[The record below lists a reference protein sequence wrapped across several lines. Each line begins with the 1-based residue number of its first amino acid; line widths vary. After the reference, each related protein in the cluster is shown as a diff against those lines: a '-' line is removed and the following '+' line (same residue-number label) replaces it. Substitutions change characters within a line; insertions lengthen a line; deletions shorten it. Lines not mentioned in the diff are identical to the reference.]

1 MLAFNTKQFDWN
13 GKTRIFSAEASELQ
27 IKPAFVGDAPVPVVI
42 GLQSHITNRVESF
55 ELEEIWEDGTLQ
67 FKSQNPDLAVVKSHK
82 SSQTWGNKP
91 VRVII
96 FND

>member
-1 MLAFNTKQFDWN
+1 MQAFSTEQFDWN
-13 GKTRIFSAEASELQ
+13 STSRTFSADASELR
-27 IKPAFVGDAPVPVVI
+27 IKPKPGAPIPTVI
-42 GLQSHITNRVESF
+42 KLQSHITNRVESF
-55 ELEEIWEDGTLQ
+55 ELDEIWEDGTFQ
-67 FKSQNPDLAVVKSHK
+67 FKSQNPDLAVVKSHQ

>member
-1 MLAFNTKQFDWN
+1 MQAFSTEQFDWN
-13 GKTRIFSAEASELQ
+13 STSRTFSADASELR
-27 IKPAFVGDAPVPVVI
+27 IKPKPGAPIPTVI
-42 GLQSHITNRVESF
+42 KLQSHITNRVESF
-55 ELEEIWEDGTLQ
+55 ELEEIWEDGTFQ
-67 FKSQNPDLAVVKSHK
+67 FKSQNPDLAVVKSHQ

>member
-1 MLAFNTKQFDWN
+1 MQIFNTKQFDWDS
-13 GKTRIFSAEASELQ
+13 TSRTFSTEASELR
-27 IKPAFVGDAPVPVVI
+27 IKPKPGALIPTVI
-42 GLQSHITNRVESF
+42 KLQSHITNRVESF
-55 ELEEIWEDGTLQ
+55 ELEEIWEDGTFE
-67 FKSQNPDLAVVKSHK
+67 FKSQNPDLAVVKSHQ

>member
-1 MLAFNTKQFDWN
+1 MQAFSTEQFDWN
-13 GKTRIFSAEASELQ
+13 STSRTFSADASELR
-27 IKPAFVGDAPVPVVI
+27 IKPKPGAPIPTVI
-42 GLQSHITNRVESF
+42 KLQSHITNRVKSF
-55 ELEEIWEDGTLQ
+55 ELEEIWEDGTFQ
-67 FKSQNPDLAVVKSHK
+67 FKSQNPDLAVVKSHQ